1 MISKVEKILS
11 ALEGVRESASGW
23 SALCPAHHDKNPS
36 LSIGVGDDG
45 RVLLH
50 CHAGCSPKAIIA
62 AVRLTEADLF
72 GGDCLQ
78 QQAVKPGEPSKR
90 YATVEAAQEIY
101 ERKHGKP
108 SAVYDY
114 IVGDEQVGRVL
125 RWDHPDGK
133 KTIRPVGRHPDG
145 WQPGAMC
152 LPRPLY
158 RQDEVMQSNGRVF
171 LVEGEKCVE
180 AMREMGFVATT
191 SPGGCNSTGK
201 TDWSMLRGR
210 DVVIMPDADAGGRDY
225 ATKTAAVLQQ
235 LNPPATVRIL
245 EFNPAADDG
254 SDVADLF
261 AKCVGHPDQTA
272 ALVKTI
278 VATVESLEPL
288 VTTTTTA
295 VSKASTVTAAGFECG
310 ERDKNQISTPVWTP
324 YPSELLPEPM
334 RDFVSEA
341 AASISCDPC
350 YVALP
355 LLAAAGAAI
364 GTTSRLALKSDWIVP
379 SIIWPVLVGESGTAK
394 SPALAVAIKHAQRHE
409 KKLRDQYQV
418 DLDDYETAKATY
430 EKSLSAWQ
438 KSKNEGEPPARP
450 KYPVPQRA
458 VVVDPTVEALA
469 NVLADNPRG
478 VLLPRDELSGWFG
491 SMNRYVSGK
500 GGGDEAFWCSCYDG
514 EQHSVDR
521 RTGNRPSI
529 CIESAAVW
537 ITGCIPPAVLRRSV
551 GREHRE
557 SGLLARLLLVA
568 PPLRPQL
575 WSEKTIHV
583 LTKDRLSNVLDG
595 LYRLSCTTDSFGDA
609 CPREIR
615 LNHEAKDMW
624 VSWLN
629 QHAHQTV
636 DHVGDLNTAWAK
648 LKSLPARLA
657 LILHEVEVVA
667 GLHDRPDEVSVAT
680 LDSAI
685 RLTEWHKAETV
696 RVYQRLAETD
706 EETATR
712 QQDDRLLVFIER
724 RGGSVTARDVVTG
737 CRFVKTSE
745 EAEAALMRLAAS
757 GAGEWQS
764 KPAGPKGGR
773 PTRVFVLSVHPSNTP
788 NHGRHNR
795 DKT

>member
-1 MISKVEKILS
+1 MNTSVERLLNKAE
-11 ALEGVRESASGW
+11 ALDPLATRTTT
-23 SALCPAHHDKNPS
+23 
-36 LSIGVGDDG
+36 
-45 RVLLH
+45 
-50 CHAGCSPKAIIA
+50 A
-62 AVRLTEADLF
+62 A
-72 GGDCLQ
+72 
-78 QQAVKPGEPSKR
+78 
-90 YATVEAAQEIY
+90 
-101 ERKHGKP
+101 
-108 SAVYDY
+108 
-114 IVGDEQVGRVL
+114 
-125 RWDHPDGK
+125 
-133 KTIRPVGRHPDG
+133 
-145 WQPGAMC
+145 
-152 LPRPLY
+152 
-158 RQDEVMQSNGRVF
+158 
-171 LVEGEKCVE
+171 
-180 AMREMGFVATT
+180 ATT
-191 SPGGCNSTGK
+191 STITATGLGGK
-201 TDWSMLRGR
+201 TKG
-210 DVVIMPDADAGGRDY
+210 
-225 ATKTAAVLQQ
+225 
-235 LNPPATVRIL
+235 
-245 EFNPAADDG
+245 
-254 SDVADLF
+254 DL
-261 AKCVGHPDQTA
+261 P
-272 ALVKTI
+272 
-278 VATVESLEPL
+278 
-288 VTTTTTA
+288 
-295 VSKASTVTAAGFECG
+295 
-310 ERDKNQISTPVWTP
+310 ISTPVWTP
-324 YPSELLPEPM
+324 YPSELLPAPM

-394 SPALAVAIKHAQRHE
+394 SPALAAVIEHAHRHE

-450 KYPVPQRA
+450 RYPVPQRA

-491 SMNRYVSGK
+491 SMDRYVSGK
-500 GGGDEAFWCSCYDG
+500 GGGDDAFWLSCYG
-514 EQHSVDR
+514 GRPHSVDR

-529 CIESAAVW
+529 RIESAAVW

-551 GREHRE
+551 GRQRRE
-557 SGLLARLLLVA
+557 SGLLARLLLAA
-568 PPLRPQL
+568 PPPRPRL
-575 WSEKTIHV
+575 WSETTIHG
-583 LTKDRLSNVLDG
+583 LTKDRLSSTLDG
-595 LYRLSCTTDSFGDA
+595 LYRLSCTTDSSGNT

-615 LNHEAKDMW
+615 LNREAKDMW
-624 VSWLN
+624 ISWLN
-629 QHAHQTV
+629 EHAHQTV
-636 DHVGDLNTAWAK
+636 DHVGDLNKAWAK
-648 LKSLPARLA
+648 LEELPARLA

-706 EETATR
+706 EETVTR
-712 QQDDRLLVFIER
+712 EQNDCLLAFIER

-757 GAGEWQS
+757 GAGEWRS

-773 PTRVFVLSVHPSNTP
+773 PTRVFVLSVHPSNTL